1 MRIYNRNNFNT
12 FTSLSLARNVAT
24 YGVSV
29 SQNLAFN
36 SFSELWDKIRNKEN
50 EKLRINDTDDFL
62 RYEFE
67 EKEGWKPIPL
77 DNLDKRVS
85 PLDYQMDPPIK
96 NLRKEDED

>member
-1 MRIYNRNNFNT
+1 T

-29 SQNLAFN
+29 SQNLSFN
-36 SFSELWDKIRNKEN
+36 SFGELWDKIRRKEK

-62 RYEFE
+62 RYKFE
-67 EKEGWKPIPL
+67 ENIEQNWQRIPL

-85 PLDYQMDPPIK
+85 PLDYQMDAPIK
-96 NLRKEDED
+96 NFRKEDED